1 MKKKEEDEKKENNL
15 SNKDS
20 ADDKKDIPHKLDD
33 LTLNSLYKTKIEEA
47 FTNWKNELDSQVDKF
62 NICGE
67 RLKNYELQFQSC
79 LQISEPLAQLIDK
92 VKEDSSSTL
101 VELKKISSDED
112 DILSQLDE
120 LEKIL
125 IDLSKTQTKNQPN
138 NQVNQNA
145 KEEDIY
151 QEMKEISKKM
161 DEISQTIE
169 SINSNVTNNKKNSVE
184 ENVIDEF
191 ENEKKN
197 MSIALNNL
205 YNDLRS
211 IQLTEQALL
220 SKIYQVE
227 KDLDIRHKE
236 GIKQQIQ

>member
-120 LEKIL
+120 LEKTL

-227 KDLDIRHKE
+227 KDLDIQHKE

>member
-1 MKKKEEDEKKENNL
+1 MKKKEEDEKKENIL

-120 LEKIL
+120 LEKTL

-138 NQVNQNA
+138 NQNA

-227 KDLDIRHKE
+227 KDLDIQHKE

>member
-1 MKKKEEDEKKENNL
+1 M
-15 SNKDS
+15 
-20 ADDKKDIPHKLDD
+20 
-33 LTLNSLYKTKIEEA
+33 
-47 FTNWKNELDSQVDKF
+47 DSQVDKF

-120 LEKIL
+120 LEKTL

-227 KDLDIRHKE
+227 KDLDIQHKE